1 MLAINKTTAAKLIVL
16 WNLPT
21 LFLLIGAYEVGT
33 TLFTQLTMVSSK
45 KRQRICPS
53 GITQNT

>member
-33 TLFTQLTMVSSK
+33 TLFT
-45 KRQRICPS
+45 
-53 GITQNT
+53 